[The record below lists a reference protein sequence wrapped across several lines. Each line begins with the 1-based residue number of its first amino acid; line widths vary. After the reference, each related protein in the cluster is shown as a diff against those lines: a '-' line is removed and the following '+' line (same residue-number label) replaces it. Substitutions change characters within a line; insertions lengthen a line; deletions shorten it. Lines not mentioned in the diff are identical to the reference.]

1 MNSTAA
7 TNTNIDPNVV
17 VNTALVEKV
26 ARLEQEVL
34 ELRAQ
39 LGKARDHS
47 IESLGFLRLHQAI
60 VLFTGDDI
68 EKFNHSIA
76 SELGGEYLHQLHRHM
91 FCLSHAPLDK
101 KLIETFRTSLKGCN
115 FKW

>member
-1 MNSTAA
+1 MTSTA

-17 VNTALVEKV
+17 VNTALIEKV
-26 ARLEQEVL
+26 TRLEQEVL
-34 ELRAQ
+34 ELRSQ

-76 SELGGEYLHQLHRHM
+76 SELGSDYLHNLHRHL
-91 FCLSHAPLDK
+91 FCLSDAPLDK
-101 KLIETFRTSLKGCN
+101 KIIETFRTSLKGCN
-115 FKW
+115 VKW